1 MIRNSIVGDGV
12 PDVPKMACKTIKIFI
27 SMICIPIYAI
37 SPHPNPLPRGE
48 GFFLPM
54 MCTYI
59 YAISPL
65 PQGEGKLEDRWTT
78 CGKIGGG
85 NAQKAGS
92 YKLTWIIPEKLSM
105 KLKKSVEI
113 FVDKL

>member
-48 GFFLPM
+48 GKP
-54 MCTYI
+54 
-59 YAISPL
+59 
-65 PQGEGKLEDRWTT
+65 EDRWTT
-78 CGKIGGG
+78 CGKIGGE
-85 NAQKAGS
+85 NAQKVGS
-92 YKLTWIIPEKLSM
+92 NKLTWIIPKYS
-105 KLKKSVEI
+105 
-113 FVDKL
+113 

>member
-1 MIRNSIVGDGV
+1 MISNY
-12 PDVPKMACKTIKIFI
+12 
-27 SMICIPIYAI
+27 IYAI
-37 SPHPNPLPRGE
+37 NPHPDPLPRGE

-59 YAISPL
+59 YAVSPHPDPL

-85 NAQKAGS
+85 NVQKTRS
-92 YKLTWIIPEKLSM
+92 NKLTWIIHENS
-105 KLKKSVEI
+105 
-113 FVDKL
+113 

>member
-1 MIRNSIVGDGV
+1 
-12 PDVPKMACKTIKIFI
+12 
-27 SMICIPIYAI
+27 MICNYIYAI

-78 CGKIGGG
+78 CGKIGGE

-92 YKLTWIIPEKLSM
+92 YRLTWIIPEKL
-105 KLKKSVEI
+105 
-113 FVDKL
+113 